1 MGSISLCIRFDKID
15 ALIKIYDGIRYSVIL
30 NRNWFQKICDS
41 IKYFVTK
48 QSGITDSINHNL
60 QESAL
65 IYIIIYLLKNTDF
78 SKCFNIH

>member
-1 MGSISLCIRFDKID
+1 MSLCIRFDKID
-15 ALIKIYDGIRYSVIL
+15 ALIKIYDGIRYLVIL

>member
-1 MGSISLCIRFDKID
+1 MGSISLCIRFDKMD
-15 ALIKIYDGIRYSVIL
+15 ALIKIYDGIRYLVIL

>member
-15 ALIKIYDGIRYSVIL
+15 ALIKIYDGIRYLVIL

-78 SKCFNIH
+78 L

>member
-15 ALIKIYDGIRYSVIL
+15 ALIKIYDGIRYLVIL